1 MSAKPTAVHVRW
13 RDSATHTKWQSYEGR
28 DVMVIESVG
37 WLLEETKDKV
47 VIASS
52 YDDQGERQW
61 ADIMVIPR
69 ECVVSK
75 KVVKYG

>member
-1 MSAKPTAVHVRW
+1 MAKPKAVYVRW
-13 RDSATHTKWQSYEGR
+13 RDSCSHTKWQSYDGLK
-28 DVMVIESVG
+28 VMVIESTG
-37 WLLEETKDKV
+37 WLVEDTKDSL
-47 VIASS
+47 VIAQS
-52 YDDQGERQW
+52 YDDQKERQW